1 MTLAALLRSRMVSE
15 GVGLEGNSFLLSKV
29 VDEIFRV
36 FHDEAQ
42 QFMGRLELNRPVNGC
57 NRLLELAMEHLAVI
71 LPAFTYHSDEFYAL
85 KRRSHNIHHIAYD
98 RNSNPIPSY
107 QDSMNCTSRSSGSGK
122 AYRWLI
128 IGDS

>member
-71 LPAFTYHSDEFYAL
+71 LPAFTYHSDEFYTL
-85 KRRSHNIHHIAYD
+85 
-98 RNSNPIPSY
+98 
-107 QDSMNCTSRSSGSGK
+107 
-122 AYRWLI
+122 
-128 IGDS
+128 